1 MTADGMAGQLAG
13 KVAAITGGTQGLGE
27 AVARLFAARGAAGL
41 ALCGRNVER
50 GERIASELSGSG
62 CPTEF
67 VHADLER
74 MEDGRNFIDS
84 AEASFGRLDIL
95 VNCAAATDR
104 GTVETTTEEIWDRLF
119 TLNVKSQ
126 FFLTQRAVEVMRR
139 HKTEGAIANVGTM
152 VAYGGPPYLLA
163 YSASKG
169 ALMTMTRGLANA
181 LKRDRIRIN
190 TLNIGWTNT
199 PREHVVQ
206 TEVHGRPQN
215 WLEIVSRNQPFGRL
229 IEPDEVARA
238 IAFMCSAESGL
249 MSGAVIDFD
258 QTVVGTMDENPG
270 V

>member
-1 MTADGMAGQLAG
+1 MAADATAGQLAG

-50 GERIASELSGSG
+50 GEQIARELSGNG

-67 VHADLER
+67 VRADLER

-104 GTVETTTEEIWDRLF
+104 GTIDTTTEEIWDRLF
-119 TLNVKSQ
+119 ALNVKSQ

-139 HKTEGAIANVGTM
+139 HKIEGAIANIGTM
-152 VAYGGPPYLLA
+152 VAYGGPPFLIA

-169 ALMTMTRGLANA
+169 ALMTMTRALANA
-181 LKRDRIRIN
+181 LKHDRIRIN

-199 PREHVVQ
+199 PREHLVQ
-206 TEVHGRPQN
+206 TKVHGRPEN
-215 WLEIVSRNQPFGRL
+215 WLEMVSKNQPRGRL
-229 IEPDEVARA
+229 IEADEVARA
-238 IAFMCSAESGL
+238 IAFLCSAESGL

-258 QTVVGTMDENPG
+258 QTVIGTNDENPG